1 MKIIEL
7 SNGKFLICDNSNK
20 LSIFNYNLNKTEN
33 TNKGM
38 VKSFFKK
45 ISNSITSNNSLVKES
60 EIQFDFNF
68 NDDKI
73 LMITEIIYNNSKI
86 ITFLNQNNHTL
97 YFYESAGGIYN
108 IIFEITNVNSNYIKQ
123 ICNCYLL
130 GFSKGNKSKYIELI
144 SLEERK
150 VCSKLKINDLDK
162 NDIIDITINYKKIN
176 LNEYEYFIVLLRRNY
191 FINKIYFNPLKNVF
205 KSVIENEFIELK
217 SLNKE
222 WPKKIIEF
230 QKDKDENQ
238 YILFSDK
245 NIYLMNNKKNDF
257 LTLVFIFLL
266 FVFLLAVIEYGD
278 VIDIVLYIVAVFLS
292 GKLFYDYKY
301 SSDKTNFLKI
311 KNNSDLFTQLIL
323 LFIVWFLKLIG
334 LFNFF
339 ISFIFG
345 VFFAVL
351 VIIFFIKSFF
361 LL

>member
-1 MKIIEL
+1 M
-7 SNGKFLICDNSNK
+7 
-20 LSIFNYNLNKTEN
+20 
-33 TNKGM
+33 
-38 VKSFFKK
+38 
-45 ISNSITSNNSLVKES
+45 
-60 EIQFDFNF
+60 
-68 NDDKI
+68 
-73 LMITEIIYNNSKI
+73 
-86 ITFLNQNNHTL
+86 
-97 YFYESAGGIYN
+97 
-108 IIFEITNVNSNYIKQ
+108 
-123 ICNCYLL
+123 
-130 GFSKGNKSKYIELI
+130 I

-205 KSVIENEFIELK
+205 KSIIENEFIELK

-222 WPKKIIEF
+222 LPKKIIEF

-257 LTLVFIFLL
+257 LTFVFIFLL
-266 FVFLLAVIEYGD
+266 FMFLLAVIEYGD
-278 VIDIVLYIVAVFLS
+278 VIDIVLYIIAVFLS

-323 LFIVWFLKLIG
+323 LFIVWFILLWFSTLCKKMFYVVMLLIYAQYVKQ
-334 LFNFF
+334 L
-339 ISFIFG
+339 
-345 VFFAVL
+345 L
-351 VIIFFIKSFF
+351 VI
-361 LL
+361 LMLVN